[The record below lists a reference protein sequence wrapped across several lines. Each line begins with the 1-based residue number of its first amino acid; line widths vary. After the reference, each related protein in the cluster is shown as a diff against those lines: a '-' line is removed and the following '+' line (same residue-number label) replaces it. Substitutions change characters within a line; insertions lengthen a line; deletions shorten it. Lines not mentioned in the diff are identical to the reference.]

1 MDLSAGKAL
10 PVWCRQEAQ
19 SPGCAWGYS
28 RDSLSPVL
36 LWLQGQRNQPPLPMG
51 AAQAWAARASL
62 TPRAPSTAFTT
73 GELLGI
79 AWRGTA
85 SSLPGR
91 DSFSSAPPH
100 LPFPPASSPSL
111 HSSHNWLCSLLPQ
124 ARPQGSTRTQLEE
137 PLLCLSCSPSPQR
150 CCVCSPTMGSCGLCR
165 GQCRCCALTSAVN
178 TLFPPP
184 LSLSGFELKSQEGVV
199 HGSSSDT
206 LKGPFPGWV

>member
-1 MDLSAGKAL
+1 MRGHSVDLSAGKAL

-19 SPGCAWGYS
+19 SPGSACGYS
-28 RDSLSPVL
+28 CDSLSPVLL

-73 GELLGI
+73 GELPGM

-91 DSFSSAPPH
+91 DSSSSAPPH

-111 HSSHNWLCSLLPQ
+111 HSSHNWLCSLLPH

-137 PLLCLSCSPSPQR
+137 PLLCLSCSPRAP
-150 CCVCSPTMGSCGLCR
+150 
-165 GQCRCCALTSAVN
+165 
-178 TLFPPP
+178 
-184 LSLSGFELKSQEGVV
+184 KGVV
-199 HGSSSDT
+199 CVHLPWAAVGYAEDSADAVHSHQ
-206 LKGPFPGWV
+206 L